1 MLLLSFDGDVVV
13 SEQRVT
19 RSYVGDLDVVVVVVR
34 RCRSHRRERAAS
46 DEVERQRHVSDFN
59 IEVLIF

>member
-1 MLLLSFDGDVVV
+1 M

-34 RCRSHRRERAAS
+34 RRRRRRER
-46 DEVERQRHVSDFN
+46 ERVTRSN
-59 IEVLIF
+59 GVL